1 MDAISILNNI
11 SWEINKDVD
20 TARYMSREDEHSFRA
35 ITQAEWD
42 TKMDVPEYRKTGI
55 ILYMGYALVTD
66 VDDEFVGDFARVTAD
81 ASVRQILLAIKAMV
95 DNRPPNTYLRR
106 KYFEGI
112 TAPLYRAEEII
123 KKVRA
128 TFYNNV
134 FEILNG
140 S

>member
-1 MDAISILNNI
+1 MDR
-11 SWEINKDVD
+11 DVD
-20 TARYMSREDEHSFRA
+20 TARYMIREDEHSFRA

-42 TKMDVPEYRKTGI
+42 TKIEVPEYKKTGI

-66 VDDEFVGDFARVTAD
+66 VDEEFVGDFARVPAD
-81 ASVRQILLAIKAMV
+81 ASVRQILLAIKAMI

-112 TAPLYRAEEII
+112 TVPMYRAEEII

-134 FEILNG
+134 FEIHNG